1 MLEKLH
7 VCHVYLEVHVAGTRM
22 MSNDGG
28 EPRFACSTCT
38 LLPPALT
45 PRETATMTQSIVTG
59 LILLFAG
66 AHLPGPAHLV
76 EAFSR
81 STPPRRQS
89 AFRSSCRDREHSQQC
104 LRVGGKAL
112 FASTNGDSGALI
124 PEEEDG
130 YESEERQIAKQGFY
144 IRRGLFKDLRCV
156 ADLMMDA
163 FYFEK
168 SVMYHYHRM
177 LELDRVQN
185 NFPYDSSKHEYYVA
199 CSPDGKV
206 IGFVDIDARP
216 SARKDAPPR
225 PYLSDLAVSS
235 EWRRKGIASRL
246 VEQCEA
252 RTRSMGKSKMYL
264 RVEQKNEAALRM
276 YCENMAYEKRQHPVF
291 GVKDTTILL
300 RCDLQERLKMTKT
313 GEKEAGSTC
322 DGSEDIVLDYQV

>member
-1 MLEKLH
+1 MNQSL
-7 VCHVYLEVHVAGTRM
+7 V
-22 MSNDGG
+22 
-28 EPRFACSTCT
+28 
-38 LLPPALT
+38 
-45 PRETATMTQSIVTG
+45 TA

-66 AHLPGPAHLV
+66 AHSPGPAHLV

-81 STPPRRQS
+81 STPSGRRS
-89 AFRSSCRDREHSQQC
+89 AFRNSCRDREHNQQC
-104 LRVGGKAL
+104 LHVGRNKDP
-112 FASTNGDSGALI
+112 FASTNANSFSSTYCKHSYNAPSHQPITHTKSLASANRDLEVTVNG
-124 PEEEDG
+124 EDDEG

-163 FYFEK
+163 FYDEK
-168 SVMYHYHRM
+168 SIMFHYHRM

-199 CSPDGKV
+199 CAPDGKV

-216 SARKDAPPR
+216 SARKDAPTR

-252 RTRSMGKSKMYL
+252 RARSMGKAKCISELSK
-264 RVEQKNEAALRM
+264 RM
-276 YCENMAYEKRQHPVF
+276 MPLCKCIAKIWLMKRDSIPSLASRTQRFCCAVIC
-291 GVKDTTILL
+291 KSD
-300 RCDLQERLKMTKT
+300 
-313 GEKEAGSTC
+313 
-322 DGSEDIVLDYQV
+322 

>member
-1 MLEKLH
+1 M
-7 VCHVYLEVHVAGTRM
+7 
-22 MSNDGG
+22 
-28 EPRFACSTCT
+28 
-38 LLPPALT
+38 
-45 PRETATMTQSIVTG
+45 
-59 LILLFAG
+59 
-66 AHLPGPAHLV
+66 
-76 EAFSR
+76 EAFSSR
-81 STPPRRQS
+81 STPSGRRS
-89 AFRSSCRDREHSQQC
+89 AFRNSCRDREREHNQQC
-104 LRVGGKAL
+104 LHVGGKDL
-112 FASTNGDSGALI
+112 FASTNANSFSSNCCGHNCNAPSLQPITHTKSLASANRDLEATVNG
-124 PEEEDG
+124 EDDEG
-130 YESEERQIAKQGFY
+130 YESEQRQIAKQGFY

-163 FYFEK
+163 FYSEK
-168 SVMYHYHRM
+168 SIMFHYHRM

-252 RTRSMGKSKMYL
+252 RARSMGKSKMYL
-264 RVEQKNEAALRM
+264 RVEQKNDAALQM
-276 YCENMAYEKRQHPVF
+276 YCENMAYEERQHPVF

-300 RCDLQERLKMTKT
+300 RCDLHERLKMTT
-313 GEKEAGSTC
+313 TSENVPESGSTC
-322 DGSEDIVLDYQV
+322 AVESEDIVLDYQV

>member
-1 MLEKLH
+1 MPQSS
-7 VCHVYLEVHVAGTRM
+7 VA
-22 MSNDGG
+22 
-28 EPRFACSTCT
+28 A
-38 LLPPALT
+38 A
-45 PRETATMTQSIVTG
+45 

-66 AHLPGPAHLV
+66 AQLSCPAHLV
-76 EAFSR
+76 EAFSH
-81 STPPRRQS
+81 SLPIPSGRRS
-89 AFRSSCRDREHSQQC
+89 AFRSHSCQLTTDTK
-104 LRVGGKAL
+104 LLV
-112 FASTNGDSGALI
+112 STDGDSGGLV
-124 PEEEDG
+124 PEEEEDG
-130 YESEERQIAKQGFY
+130 YESEERQIANQGFY

-163 FYFEK
+163 FYSEK
-168 SVMYHYHRM
+168 SIMYHYHRM

-216 SARKDAPPR
+216 SPRKDAPPR

-252 RTRSMGKSKMYL
+252 RARSMGKSKMYL
-264 RVEQKNEAALRM
+264 RVEQSNDAALNM

-291 GVKDTTILL
+291 GVKDKTILL
-300 RCDLQERLKMTKT
+300 RCDLQERLKMTTT
-313 GEKEAGSTC
+313 GGTVLESGSTC
-322 DGSEDIVLDYQV
+322 EESGEIVLDYQV